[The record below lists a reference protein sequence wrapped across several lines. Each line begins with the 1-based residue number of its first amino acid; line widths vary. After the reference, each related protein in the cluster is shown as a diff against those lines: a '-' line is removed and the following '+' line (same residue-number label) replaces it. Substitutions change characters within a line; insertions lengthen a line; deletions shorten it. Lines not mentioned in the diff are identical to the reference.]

1 MGEPTLENLLV
12 GEVKL
17 EKEFEKYLSKL
28 TCRGCYNY
36 CNLNSPNCGR
46 SLVFIKDAKE
56 KFKEGKRVE
65 SKKRE

>member
-1 MGEPTLENLLV
+1 M
-12 GEVKL
+12 